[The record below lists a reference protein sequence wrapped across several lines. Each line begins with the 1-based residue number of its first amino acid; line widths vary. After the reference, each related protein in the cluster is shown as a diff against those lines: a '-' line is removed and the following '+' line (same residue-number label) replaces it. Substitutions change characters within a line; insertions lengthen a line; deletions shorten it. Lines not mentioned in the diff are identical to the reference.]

1 MTDQFK
7 TTLIGIFVVI
17 ACSLVVA
24 IILFIEPSIG
34 DGKQI
39 LNVRFSNING
49 ISVGT
54 RVMFAGKAIG
64 EVTAIETIPDARNN
78 QSDPSGEVYYYN
90 LTLHVDSHV
99 SIYNTDEFTVQTSGL
114 LGDKSVSI
122 LPRIPEKNVIP
133 SKVTTNSLIYAQSS
147 DPLEIAFRIMSS
159 LSEKI
164 EVAVDDITT
173 WFNHNSPLL
182 TETISSFNDTMK
194 QSSIAIKQINDTQL
208 IEDIQ
213 ITVQDF
219 GQTANEINS
228 NLAQMRT
235 DKVFTNAGALVD
247 NLKEASI
254 NVKQIMTNLSNGNGT
269 IGKLL
274 YDDEA
279 YLQVSSILSKANT
292 LFNDIN
298 QYGILFNMNKQW
310 QRTRVKQ
317 AAMIDSLKS
326 PQQFQNYFESEV
338 DLINTSMGRLS
349 LLIDKASNSQNRAQI
364 LNNPI
369 FKSEFADLLQQVEGL
384 VNTLKL
390 YNEYLND
397 AAVSK

>member
-7 TTLIGIFVVI
+7 TTLIGIFVVM

-64 EVTAIETIPDARNN
+64 EVTAIETIPDARNSH
-78 QSDPSGEVYYYN
+78 SDASGDVYYYK

-147 DPLEIAFRIMSS
+147 DPLEIAFRIVSS

-164 EVAVDDITT
+164 GVAVDDITI

-219 GQTANEINS
+219 GQTANEITG

-254 NVKQIMTNLSNGNGT
+254 NVKQIMTNLSKGNGT